1 MLNLLVVDDE
11 PLILAGLSTIIRNA
25 NTSFHHIE
33 TANDGIEAL
42 EKLKSFQPHLIITD
56 IHMPEMSGLEFIKLA
71 KENNL
76 CHRFIILTGY
86 DEFGYARQALRFQVL
101 DYLLKPVD
109 KEELVSILEETAR
122 AIEMEVEAPMEE
134 AGEGSMAFAGLL
146 ENDKYSDQM
155 NKVLDYIHKRYAKD
169 LSLEQVAKHIGLS
182 PSYISAMFKRESG
195 INFVP
200 YLHTCRV
207 VKAQQLMNEQPK
219 LPLDKVAL
227 QVGYENPR
235 HFFKVFKKY
244 SGLTPGKYREFEA
257 DSSETCKSKER

>member
-11 PLILAGLSTIIRNA
+11 PLILAGLSAIIRNA
-25 NTSFHHIE
+25 NTPFQQVE

-42 EKLKSFQPHLIITD
+42 DKLKSFQPHLIITD

-86 DEFGYARQALRFQVL
+86 DEFDYARQAIRFHVL

-109 KEELVSILEETAR
+109 KEELVSILEEAAR
-122 AIEMEVEAPMEE
+122 AIEMEIEEPITEAEDE
-134 AGEGSMAFAGLL
+134 SRAFAGLL
-146 ENDKYSDQM
+146 DNDKYSDQM
-155 NKVLDYIHKRYAKD
+155 IKVLNYIHKHYGQD
-169 LSLEQVAKHIGLS
+169 LSLEQAAMHIGLS
-182 PSYISAMFKRESG
+182 PSYLSAMFKKESG

-200 YLHTCRV
+200 YLHSCRV
-207 VKAQQLMNEQPK
+207 AKAQQLMNEQPK
-219 LPLDKVAL
+219 LPLDKVASL
-227 QVGYENPR
+227 VGYENPR

-257 DSSETCKSKER
+257 SSYETGKSKER